1 MIIPHIYIFDNICKL
16 ILDMYLQIFSL
27 FGRVAV
33 GVAGGIKKRAATFVT
48 APLPC
53 RGAAGGPQAG
63 KAALRRMCWGC
74 AKALGEALKTTGSR
88 LRRWPTWMLAQRRLG
103 GANNEPRCFA

>member
-1 MIIPHIYIFDNICKL
+1 MSFEPFEYGWQKQDRGQRPVL
-16 ILDMYLQIFSL
+16 L
-27 FGRVAV
+27 FL
-33 GVAGGIKKRAATFVT
+33 AGAR
-48 APLPC
+48 
-53 RGAAGGPQAG
+53 RSGPQAG

-88 LRRWPTWMLAQRRLG
+88 LRRWPTWMLAQRRRG